1 MAGPPA
7 RRQRAPKLS
16 STACRALSGWARRTS
31 RAGLSCHLPLRTLA
45 RGCRRRC
52 VVRPRVRGRSS
63 SSGRAHYASG
73 RALARPPQ
81 LRHRFGAGLRGCVPH
96 RREPLDG
103 HGLVAQREQLR
114 EASGGVHRRR
124 GATRQCARVRRRPG
138 QACRA
143 RPGVDRGVWPRSGR
157 PTTRPRRSRRRG
169 STTSDHF
176 PLLFLRGPH
185 LDAHRVCILDEVPQD
200 YFLALLTRSPAD
212 ETIRT

>member
-45 RGCRRRC
+45 RGCRRRR
-52 VVRPRVRGRSS
+52 VVRPRVRGQSS

-73 RALARPPQ
+73 AALARPPQ
-81 LRHRFGAGLRGCVPH
+81 LRHRVGAGLRGCVPH

-103 HGLVAQREQLR
+103 HGLVAQREQLP

-138 QACRA
+138 QPCGA
-143 RPGVDRGVWPRSGR
+143 RPGDDRGVWPRSGR

-169 STTSDHF
+169 STTRDHF
-176 PLLFLRGPH
+176 PLLFLRGRH
-185 LDAHRVCILDEVPQD
+185 LDAHRVCILEH
-200 YFLALLTRSPAD
+200 FRSLS
-212 ETIRT
+212 IHRK

>member
-45 RGCRRRC
+45 RGCRRRR
-52 VVRPRVRGRSS
+52 VVRRRVRGRSS

-73 RALARPPQ
+73 SARAPTSAASPR
-81 LRHRFGAGLRGCVPH
+81 RRWSSGLRAARARTH
-96 RREPLDG
+96 DG
-103 HGLVAQREQLR
+103 HGLVAQREQLPG
-114 EASGGVHRRR
+114 ASGGVHRRR
-124 GATRQCARVRRRPG
+124 GATRQCARVWRPS
-138 QACRA
+138 QPCRA
-143 RPGVDRGVWPRSGR
+143 RPGDDRGVWPRSGR

-169 STTSDHF
+169 STTRDHF

-185 LDAHRVCILDEVPQD
+185 LHAHRVCILEGRRGVSWLVEGT
-200 YFLALLTRSPAD
+200 LAFFRRLSSA
-212 ETIRT
+212 